1 MEEWRQH
8 TQLQKPAIEL
18 LAPAGTYEIFRAV
31 VAAGAD
37 AVYLAGKRFGARAYA
52 DNFSVEE
59 IGDAIDY
66 AHLFGRRVYLTVNT
80 LLKNQEL
87 EGELFDYL
95 LPLYERGLDAVI
107 VQDIGVF
114 AFIRQAF
121 PGLDI
126 HASTQMTVTSAEG
139 AVFLAGLGAKRIVLA
154 RELSLAEIRQIH
166 ESTDAELEV
175 FVHGA
180 LCYGYSGQCLFSSM
194 LGGRSGNRGR
204 CAQPC
209 RLPYEVSDAENKCI
223 LKDSYVLS
231 LKDLCGLEDLCG
243 LRQAGVYSLKI
254 EGRMKQLPYA
264 AGVVSYY
271 RKYIDRCLEA
281 STQGKEKM
289 QVPVEEADRRAV
301 AALGSRCGF
310 TDGYYHKK
318 NGPDMVTF
326 QSPAYEKCDEALQEK
341 ITERFAAQP
350 LRLAADGQLTL
361 RAGEEAQYLVTCGGS
376 SFHAS
381 GMEVQRADKKPL
393 LSEEV
398 RQRMSKAGESV
409 FEMREIKVD
418 MGGDVFLP
426 NGVLNRLRREALDGL
441 KEALLEGM
449 WREGISAVMPQPG
462 QVPAEWGN
470 CHMRDSGEKP
480 RVICLTENRVLLD
493 VILEQPY
500 VTTVYLDAAA
510 YAKDLPGEL
519 AEDVERCKRAGK
531 EVGFTFPRIFRQHT
545 TTRYEGFLA
554 FLKEL
559 SLDAVIARSY
569 DTFAFARKYLPEIPV
584 VLDYNLYTMNNLAVR
599 AFSALGAAR
608 NTVPPELNAG
618 EIAHRCNVRSEMVVY
633 GHYPLMTS
641 AQCVHANT
649 KSCTQRPVVT
659 YLTDR
664 KHRKLP
670 VKNYCSDC
678 YNVVYN
684 SLPTMLFARLGEI
697 KRMGITGVR
706 LDFTVE
712 DEKRAREILELF
724 RGFDEGRLDA
734 YPAQWQDRYTGGHY
748 RRGVE

>member
-1 MEEWRQH
+1 MEERREY

-18 LAPAGTYEIFRAV
+18 LAPAGTYGIFRAV
-31 VAAGAD
+31 IAAGAD
-37 AVYLAGKRFGARAYA
+37 AVYLAGKSFGARAFA
-52 DNFSVEE
+52 ENFSVEE
-59 IGDAIDY
+59 LCDAIDY

-87 EGELFDYL
+87 EGELFDCL

-126 HASTQMTVTSAEG
+126 HVSTQMTVTSAEG
-139 AVFLAGLGAKRIVLA
+139 AAFLAGLGAKRIVLA
-154 RELSLAEIRQIH
+154 RELSLAEIRRIH
-166 ESTDAELEV
+166 ESTGAELEV

-180 LCYGYSGQCLFSSM
+180 LCYSYSGQCLFSSM

-209 RLPYEVSDAENKCI
+209 RLPYGVTDAGNQCV
-223 LKDSYVLS
+223 LTDSYVLS

-243 LRQAGVYSLKI
+243 LYQAGVYSFKI

-271 RKYIDRCLEA
+271 RKYLDRCLEVF
-281 STQGKEKM
+281 SQGKEDR

-310 TDGYYHKK
+310 TDGYYHKQ

-326 QSPAYEKCDEALQEK
+326 QSPAYEKCDESLQEK
-341 ITERFAAQP
+341 ITEQFAAQP
-350 LRLAADGQLTL
+350 LRLAADGRLTL
-361 RAGEEAQYLVTCGGS
+361 RAGERAQYLVTCGGS
-376 SFHAS
+376 SFHAT

-409 FEMREIKVD
+409 FEMREITVD
-418 MGGDVFLP
+418 MEGDVFLP
-426 NGVLNRLRREALDGL
+426 NGVLNRLRREALEGL
-441 KEALLEGM
+441 KEALLNG
-449 WREGISAVMPQPG
+449 RRRDITSAVMPQPG
-462 QVPAEWGN
+462 QVPAEWE
-470 CHMRDSGEKP
+470 RSGLCGDGMP
-480 RVICLTENRVLLD
+480 RVICLTENRALLD
-493 VILEQPY
+493 VILEHNF

-510 YAKDLPGEL
+510 YGKDLPREL
-519 AEDVERCKRAGK
+519 AEDVRRCKKAGK
-531 EVGFTFPRIFRQHT
+531 EVGFAFPRIFRQHT

-554 FLKEL
+554 FLTEL
-559 SLDAVIARSY
+559 PLDAVIVRSY
-569 DTFAFARKYLPEIPV
+569 ETFAFAKKYLPEIPV
-584 VLDYNLYTMNNLAVR
+584 VLDCNLYTMNNLAVR

-618 EIAHRCNVRSEMVVY
+618 EIAHRDNGCSEMVVY

-649 KSCTQRPVVT
+649 KSCAHRPTVT

-664 KHRKLP
+664 TRRRFP
-670 VKNYCSDC
+670 VKNYCGDC
-678 YNVVYN
+678 CNVVYN

-697 KRMGITGVR
+697 RRMGITGVR

-712 DEKRAREILELF
+712 DERQAREVLELF

-734 YPAQWQDRYTGGHY
+734 FPAQWKERYTGGHY

>member
-1 MEEWRQH
+1 MEERRQH
-8 TQLQKPAIEL
+8 TQLQKPVIEL
-18 LAPAGTYEIFRAV
+18 LAPAGTYGIFRAV

-37 AVYLAGKRFGARAYA
+37 AVYLAGKHFGARAFA
-52 DNFSVEE
+52 ENFSLEE

-66 AHLFGRRVYLTVNT
+66 AHLFGRRVYLAVNT

-87 EGELFDYL
+87 EGKLFDEL

-139 AVFLAGLGAKRIVLA
+139 AAFLAGLGAKRIVLA
-154 RELSLAEIRQIH
+154 RELSLAEIRRIH

-180 LCYGYSGQCLFSSM
+180 LCCSYSGQCLFSSM

-209 RLPYEVSDAENKCI
+209 RLPYEVSDAENKRI
-223 LKDSYVLS
+223 LTDSYVLS

-281 STQGKEKM
+281 STQGKEKI

-326 QSPAYEKCDEALQEK
+326 QSPAYEKCDEALQGK

-361 RAGEEAQYLVTCGGS
+361 RAGEEAQYLVSCGGS

-393 LSEEV
+393 LPGEV

-409 FEMREIKVD
+409 FGMREIKVD
-418 MGGDVFLP
+418 MDGDVFLP
-426 NGVLNRLRREALDGL
+426 NGALNRLRREALDGL
-441 KEALLEGM
+441 KEALLAET
-449 WREGISAVMPQPG
+449 RRDISAAMPQPG
-462 QVPAEWGN
+462 QVPPEWER
-470 CHMRDSGEKP
+470 CPMCDDGEKP
-480 RVICLTENRVLLD
+480 RVICLTENRALLD
-493 VILEQPY
+493 VILQPF

-510 YAKDLPGEL
+510 YGKDLPEAL
-519 AEDVERCKRAGK
+519 AEDVRRCKKAGK
-531 EVGFTFPRIFRQHT
+531 EAGFAFPRIFRQHT

-554 FLKEL
+554 FLKGL
-559 SLDAVIARSY
+559 PLDAVIVRSY
-569 DTFAFARKYLPEIPV
+569 ETFAFALKYLPGIPV

-608 NTVPPELNAG
+608 NTVPFELNAG
-618 EIAHRCNVRSEMVVY
+618 EIAHRDNGRSEMVVY

-641 AQCVHANT
+641 AQCVHANA
-649 KSCTQRPVVT
+649 KSCTQRPAVT

-664 KHRKLP
+664 KHRTFP

-684 SLPTMLFARLGEI
+684 SLPTMLFARLKEL

-724 RGFDEGRLDA
+724 SGFDEGRLDA
-734 YPAQWQDRYTGGHY
+734 CPAQWQERYTGGHY